1 MKITLE
7 HQGMK
12 VFVENEDAVDITE
25 AMDMFEELLVK
36 GGFMVPRIE
45 AGFIFKGHEVEKRR
59 EEGTAGSSI

>member
-12 VFVENEDAVDITE
+12 VFVENEHAVDITD

-45 AGFIFKGHEVEKRR
+45 AGFIFKGREVEKRR
-59 EEGTAGSSI
+59 DDGTAGSSI